1 MVTFNSV
8 SIGNKAYLII
18 VTWNCTIFVAFIKQV
33 SNLID
38 PSQPPPPTHSS
49 NLSIL
54 FCGWWTSKNVIAFI
68 NEQKKGKW
76 CENNVI
82 SWKKRH
88 IFKWNMVL
96 LNLIHFFIFYYA
108 LLFIYVLCF
117 ICCLMKGHEHIKL
130 RIVSQLLA
138 MKPFLSAWFVQSQ
151 VTCKLR
157 TKPIRNVCEFLNPN

>member
-38 PSQPPPPTHSS
+38 PSQPPPPWAYCFVVGGPQRM
-49 NLSIL
+49 LLLFKIL
-54 FCGWWTSKNVIAFI
+54 

-82 SWKKRH
+82 SWEKKAH
-88 IFKWNMVL
+88 FQVEYGS
-96 LNLIHFFIFYYA
+96 LNLINYFFI
-108 LLFIYVLCF
+108 LLCPTLYLCSLL
-117 ICCLMKGHEHIKL
+117 CCLIKGHEHIKL
-130 RIVSQLLA
+130 RIVSQFLA
-138 MKPFLSAWFVQSQ
+138 MKPSLSAQSLPSQ

-157 TKPIRNVCEFLNPN
+157 TKPIRNVCEFLNPS

>member
-1 MVTFNSV
+1 MVKKSIVLQLISMVTFNSV

-88 IFKWNMVL
+88 IFKWNMVFW
-96 LNLIHFFIFYYA
+96 IWFIFLYSIMPYSLFMFFA
-108 LLFIYVLCF
+108 LFVVWW
-117 ICCLMKGHEHIKL
+117 KG
-130 RIVSQLLA
+130 
-138 MKPFLSAWFVQSQ
+138 MN
-151 VTCKLR
+151 T
-157 TKPIRNVCEFLNPN
+157 

>member
-8 SIGNKAYLII
+8 SIGNKAYLIT

-38 PSQPPPPTHSS
+38 PSQPPPPWAYCFVGGGPQRM
-49 NLSIL
+49 LLLFKIL
-54 FCGWWTSKNVIAFI
+54 
-68 NEQKKGKW
+68 NEQKKGEW

-157 TKPIRNVCEFLNPN
+157 TKPIRNVCEFLNPS

>member
-1 MVTFNSV
+1 MVKKSIVLQLISMVTFNSV

-96 LNLIHFFIFYYA
+96 WIWFIFLYSIMPYSSFMFFA
-108 LLFIYVLCF
+108 LIVVWW
-117 ICCLMKGHEHIKL
+117 KG
-130 RIVSQLLA
+130 
-138 MKPFLSAWFVQSQ
+138 MN
-151 VTCKLR
+151 T
-157 TKPIRNVCEFLNPN
+157 